1 MIKET
6 VIRDLVEAKLQHTA
20 LFLVDVKVR
29 VGNKIIVFVD
39 GEKGITIDECADIS
53 KYIESNLDREA
64 EDYELEV
71 SSPGISQPMKVE
83 KQYQKNIGN
92 PMQVLMKDGIKKNG
106 KLLSVDK
113 EGFQLEEKTK
123 IKGKT
128 EIVISKILFSEAKET
143 KMIITLKK

>member
-83 KQYQKNIGN
+83 KQYQKNIGK
-92 PMQVLMKDGIKKNG
+92 PLQVLMKDGIKKNG

-128 EIVISKILFSEAKET
+128 EIVISKILFSETKET
-143 KMIITLKK
+143 KLIITLKK

>member
-1 MIKET
+1 
-6 VIRDLVEAKLQHTA
+6 
-20 LFLVDVKVR
+20 
-29 VGNKIIVFVD
+29 
-39 GEKGITIDECADIS
+39 
-53 KYIESNLDREA
+53 
-64 EDYELEV
+64 
-71 SSPGISQPMKVE
+71 
-83 KQYQKNIGN
+83 
-92 PMQVLMKDGIKKNG
+92 MKDGIKKNG

>member
-92 PMQVLMKDGIKKNG
+92 HMQVLMKDGIKKNG